1 MADSLIGFLNQQI
14 QKTNRAQDQQQPQQ
28 QQTSANVTT
37 NVTTNVTVNFSASS
51 TLPNTSSTSSAVP
64 SHLGPSRQINPDQS
78 QHIYPQRC
86 SAQTCISSLDG
97 LGFTSTLTDSHN
109 TFVGGGATSLS
120 SGSNVLP
127 IRGSHSISIRNPGE
141 SMLLQQQSH
150 TAYPS
155 TQLNTQ
161 SNKRINMS
169 SSGIL
174 A

>member
-28 QQTSANVTT
+28 QQTST
-37 NVTTNVTVNFSASS
+37 NVTTNVTANFSASS
-51 TLPNTSSTSSAVP
+51 TLPNTSSTSSIVP

-120 SGSNVLP
+120 SGNVLP
-127 IRGSHSISIRNPGE
+127 IRGSSIHSISIRNPGE

-169 SSGIL
+169 SSGIPE
-174 A
+174 

>member
-37 NVTTNVTVNFSASS
+37 NVTANFSASS
-51 TLPNTSSTSSAVP
+51 TLPNTSSTSSIVP

-120 SGSNVLP
+120 SGNVLP